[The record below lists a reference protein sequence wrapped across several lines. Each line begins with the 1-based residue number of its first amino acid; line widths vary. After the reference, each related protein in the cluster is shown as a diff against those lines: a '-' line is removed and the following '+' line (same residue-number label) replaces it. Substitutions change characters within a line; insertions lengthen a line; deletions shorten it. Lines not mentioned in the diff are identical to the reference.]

1 MEKERTRGVT
11 QESKQFMQTVK
22 RAQNGDKESMEE
34 ILNLF
39 EDDIE
44 HLSRF
49 IKLPREEVIQA
60 LKIELITIIY
70 EKL

>member
-1 MEKERTRGVT
+1 MEAERVRIHS
-11 QESKQFMQTVK
+11 QQSQPFIQTVK
-22 RAQNGDKESMEE
+22 KAKGGDKESMEE

-39 EDDIE
+39 KDDIE

-49 IKLPREEVIQA
+49 IKLPREEVIQE
-60 LKIELITIIY
+60 LKIELITIIC

>member
-1 MEKERTRGVT
+1 
-11 QESKQFMQTVK
+11 MQTVK